1 MMHTMRS
8 LSASLASLAS
18 LIAAGTCVAAV
29 APTQAD
35 PAAALRVLADEYWA
49 AYVERYPEVATYQGV
64 TAAPHD
70 RLNL

>member
-1 MMHTMRS
+1 MRS
-8 LSASLASLAS
+8 LSASLAS

-64 TAAPHD
+64 TRPTTGSTC
-70 RLNL
+70 RPFLLQP

>member
-1 MMHTMRS
+1 MHTMRS
-8 LSASLASLAS
+8 LSASLAS